1 MTRSRPP
8 TDELETE
15 IYDSGRPT
23 VQLATK
29 IGRQPRPP
37 KLPAVEV
44 AEATEISKHPPPMEA
59 RSQEPKARTRE
70 IEQGT
75 PTEITPPAEPLRVI
89 SMKTPAE
96 LEAEKRS
103 KLVPKAQ
110 IRSIAE
116 VSGKYQQ
123 SDMGFLAL
131 PRDAKQAR
139 GRRVVSNLYWAA
151 IVVAIA
157 LVVAL
162 ALWFITQR

>member
-8 TDELETE
+8 TDEIKTE
-15 IYDSGRPT
+15 IYDSDGGRPT
-23 VQLATK
+23 VELATK

-37 KLPAVEV
+37 KLPAIDTEATEKTKRPSVEV
-44 AEATEISKHPPPMEA
+44 AEATEISRHPP
-59 RSQEPKARTRE
+59 

-75 PTEITPPAEPLRVI
+75 PTDVNRAEPLRVI

-103 KLVPKAQ
+103 KLVPKAH

-116 VSGKYQQ
+116 VSGAHHKR
-123 SDMGFLAL
+123 SEMGFLAL

-151 IVVAIA
+151 TVVAIA

-162 ALWFITQR
+162 ALWFVTQR